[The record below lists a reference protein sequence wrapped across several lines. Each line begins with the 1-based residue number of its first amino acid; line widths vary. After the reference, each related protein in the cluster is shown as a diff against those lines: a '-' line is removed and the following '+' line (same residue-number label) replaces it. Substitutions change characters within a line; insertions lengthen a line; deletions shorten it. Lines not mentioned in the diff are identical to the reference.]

1 MPDFIPPN
9 LWPFNSP
16 DLNPVDYKVRG
27 LLQERVY
34 KTSTK
39 DVDELRCRIA
49 EEWDM
54 LDQRIIDWRK
64 RRQACVVAGG
74 GQFEDKMWTFIIS
87 DILYQN
93 FVTHS
98 LKYCCCVLQK
108 LFVLLST
115 MHVMCY
121 IL

>member
-74 GQFEDKMWTFIIS
+74 GQFEDKM
-87 DILYQN
+87 
-93 FVTHS
+93 
-98 LKYCCCVLQK
+98 
-108 LFVLLST
+108 
-115 MHVMCY
+115 
-121 IL
+121 